1 MPTAAEL
8 NALTVADL
16 RKLAAGAGIKG
27 RSKLKKAGL
36 VRAMANNRW
45 MGRWPRRPGKKR
57 IAKSLTKARSAR
69 RRK

>member
-8 NALTVADL
+8 NSLTVKDL

-27 RSKLKKAGL
+27 RSKMKKAAL
-36 VRAMANNRW
+36 VRSMANSRS

-57 IAKSLTKARSAR
+57 IAKSLTKK